1 MDNIVLFFPF
11 FDEKTGWEIVEK
23 VKQIGKGQ
31 GCTPAQVAISWLLSK
46 RHIVLVGAKTLQQF
60 DENLGALDVNLTKDQ
75 LVQLEE
81 LTKPRQMYPDCM
93 IQRKSSGR
101 EFQILPAGWAA

>member
-1 MDNIVLFFPF
+1 PVSGTRMGNRGLFFPF

-23 VKQIGKGQ
+23 VKQIAKEQ

-60 DENLGALDVNLTKDQ
+60 DENIGSLAVNLTKER
-75 LVQLEE
+75 LVELEE
-81 LTKPRQMYPDCM
+81 LTKLSQMYRDWM
-93 IQRKSSGR
+93 IQRQSSAR
-101 EFQILPAGWAA
+101 E